1 MYELNCTEYEIL
13 PGPQYPQYL
22 AQFCL
27 AHFSYGGA
35 HAALPYSSQSPKL
48 SIHGLPIR
56 ISYYKKYLEYI
67 AFLCQL

>member
-1 MYELNCTEYEIL
+1 MYELNGTEYEIL

-48 SIHGLPIR
+48 STHGLPIR
-56 ISYYKKYLEYI
+56 ISY
-67 AFLCQL
+67 